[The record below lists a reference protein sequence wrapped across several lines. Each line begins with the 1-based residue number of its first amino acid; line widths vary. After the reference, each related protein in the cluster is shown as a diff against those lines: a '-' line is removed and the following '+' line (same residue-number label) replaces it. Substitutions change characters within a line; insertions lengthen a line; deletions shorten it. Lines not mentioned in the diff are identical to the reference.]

1 VHEIKIK
8 FQKTLHF
15 RKMLKNDNNF
25 GDEKYIEHLL
35 FCFDNFRKK
44 ILIHQKKIDLKKGI

>member
-1 VHEIKIK
+1 
-8 FQKTLHF
+8 
-15 RKMLKNDNNF
+15 MLKNDNNF